1 MSHELRTP
9 LNAIIGYSEMV
20 EEELRDRE
28 GDPLLPDVEKI
39 EAAGRHLLALINDV
53 LDLSKIEAGKMELL
67 AESFAIDAMVEDV
80 ASTIRPLVSR
90 NGNTLRID
98 VPPGAGVMRTD
109 LTRLRQVLL
118 NLLSNASKFTDKGTV
133 TLRVR
138 RERPDEVVF
147 EVTDTGIGM
156 TPEQIAR
163 LFEAFTQ
170 AEASTARRFGGT
182 GLGLVIS
189 RHFCRMMGGD
199 VAVTSESGTG
209 STFTVRLPA
218 TLAEQHDAVAL
229 TTPDVPAD
237 AACVLVI
244 DDDATAR
251 ALLRRHLTKAGY
263 RVEEAADGRTGLER
277 ARDLR
282 PRAITLDVMMP
293 GMDGWAVLAALKAD
307 PLVAHIPVVMATI
320 LDERRLGF
328 SLGASDYLTK
338 PIDQK
343 RLLAAVERG
352 WREDEAEALM
362 TEIHG
367 LVAAGTPH
375 AG

>member
-1 MSHELRTP
+1 
-9 LNAIIGYSEMV
+9 
-20 EEELRDRE
+20 
-28 GDPLLPDVEKI
+28 
-39 EAAGRHLLALINDV
+39 
-53 LDLSKIEAGKMELL
+53 
-67 AESFAIDAMVEDV
+67 
-80 ASTIRPLVSR
+80 
-90 NGNTLRID
+90 
-98 VPPGAGVMRTD
+98 
-109 LTRLRQVLL
+109 
-118 NLLSNASKFTDKGTV
+118 
-133 TLRVR
+133 
-138 RERPDEVVF
+138 
-147 EVTDTGIGM
+147 
-156 TPEQIAR
+156 
-163 LFEAFTQ
+163 
-170 AEASTARRFGGT
+170 
-182 GLGLVIS
+182 
-189 RHFCRMMGGD
+189 
-199 VAVTSESGTG
+199 
-209 STFTVRLPA
+209 VRLPA